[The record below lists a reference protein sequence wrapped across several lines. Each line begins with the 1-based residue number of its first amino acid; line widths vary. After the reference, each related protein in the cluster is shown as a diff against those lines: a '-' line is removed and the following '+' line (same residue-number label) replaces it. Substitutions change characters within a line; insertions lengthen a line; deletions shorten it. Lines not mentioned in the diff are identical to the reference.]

1 MQTRFL
7 SNRLICQ
14 KKATSDTQKVMMER
28 SCPSSANLSSSSSST
43 STVTITADDRS
54 TPAAGNPCGQG
65 GCGSSISNSK
75 TSNSNVQSSLR
86 SLNRASYKISKPVQ
100 RNAAA
105 VPEPNTG
112 AAPAAAAAQ
121 PLAPSGAPAGTSVG
135 SGGGAPPYQPQPPV
149 YNIDKNDFRDVVQK
163 LTGSS
168 AHHQIRPPPAEAPPP
183 VPPPA
188 AAAAA
193 ATAAPTSRLHRIRP
207 PPLAHLSPRPPALV
221 PALPLPA
228 VDPWTRPP
236 LSPLP
241 PLPTVSAAAESP
253 ISAYMRRLRS
263 GGGALAPSPTAAPVL
278 PPSSSPLGFGC
289 LLSPRTAYQ
298 MMMTAPALGLPT
310 SPGVQ
315 LPSPRL
321 GDS

>member
-7 SNRLICQ
+7 SNRLLICQ

-28 SCPSSANLSSSSSST
+28 SCPSSANLSTSSSST
-43 STVTITADDRS
+43 STVTIAVDDRS

-86 SLNRASYKISKPVQ
+86 SLNRASYKISKPGQ

-105 VPEPNTG
+105 VPEPNTV

-121 PLAPSGAPAGTSVG
+121 PLAPPGPPAGTSVG

-168 AHHQIRPPPAEAPPP
+168 AHHQIRPPPAEGPPP

-188 AAAAA
+188 AAAA
-193 ATAAPTSRLHRIRP
+193 TVAPTSRLHRIRP

-221 PALPLPA
+221 PAPPLPA

-263 GGGALAPSPTAAPVL
+263 GGGPAPSPTAAPVL